1 MTGIGVI
8 VIVTRFSFSSNVENV
23 AIKVKSYVDINNNE
37 PATVSPDDVAASVY
51 TLRELLLNLGAMS
64 VMIGENPCHVAF
76 QSHSFPDLKYTS
88 FI

>member
-37 PATVSPDDVAASVY
+37 QATVSPDDVAASVIIHCG
-51 TLRELLLNLGAMS
+51 N
-64 VMIGENPCHVAF
+64 
-76 QSHSFPDLKYTS
+76 
-88 FI
+88 